1 MLVRGSAAMSTSF
14 ERVANDQLEAPNAL
28 QLNSAGAL
36 ENDSDLAGELRDLI
50 RLARQRRLGRP
61 HGQSCSCE

>member
-1 MLVRGSAAMSTSF
+1 MLSSF
-14 ERVANDQLEAPNAL
+14 ERIATDQLEAPNPL

-50 RLARQRRLGRP
+50 RLARERRLGRP
-61 HGQSCSCE
+61 HGKPWSCE